1 MKKVFLNM
9 PNNVYHASPGISKTG
24 LDLFAKDPHA
34 VEWAKNCPVDQEKLK
49 TFDFGD
55 AMHAIC
61 LEPDRLKSEF
71 VQAPDVNLRTNAGK
85 HELAEFFDD
94 NKDKKILTCA
104 EFKQLGLMFESV
116 MAHPQCRAI
125 IEADGVAESS
135 YLYTDPETGILL
147 RCRPD
152 KIVGSKLIDVKTT
165 PTLAK
170 FHYSVVDFRYYV
182 QAPWYCDIVSQFQD
196 VSHMEFLVIQKTIEI
211 GRYPCA
217 VYRLAPEI
225 VEYGRL
231 TMRRE
236 LREYAEFL
244 SSDKKPPTQYLEMS
258 WRFQQEADEAVNEVI
273 I

>member
-1 MKKVFLNM
+1 MKEVFLNM
-9 PNNVYHASPGISKTG
+9 PNAEYHASPGISKTG

-34 VEWAKNCPVDQEKLK
+34 VEWSKRCPVDEEKLK

-61 LEPDRLKSEF
+61 LEPERLKSEF
-71 VQAPDVNLRTNAGK
+71 VIAPEVNLRTNAGK
-85 HELAEFFDD
+85 AELAGFMDD
-94 NKDKKILTCA
+94 HKSSKILSA
-104 EFKQLGLMFESV
+104 EDHKKLNLMFESV

-170 FHYSVVDFRYYV
+170 FHYSVDDFRYHV
-182 QAPWYCDIVSQFQD
+182 QASWYCDIVSQFQD

-217 VYRLAPEI
+217 VYRLPPEI
-225 VEYGRL
+225 VDYGRL

-236 LREYAEFL
+236 LREYADFL

-258 WRFQQEADEAVNEVI
+258 RWFQQEADEAVNEVI